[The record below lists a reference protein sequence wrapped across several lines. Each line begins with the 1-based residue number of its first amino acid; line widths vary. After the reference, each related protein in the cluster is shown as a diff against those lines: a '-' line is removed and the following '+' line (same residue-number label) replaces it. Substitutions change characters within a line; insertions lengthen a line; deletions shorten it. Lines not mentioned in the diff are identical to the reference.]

1 LGTDMPRPPS
11 ELMSGGFGVY
21 ETAESAEAHA
31 LRVNFWPTEPKPE
44 AAMAGG
50 LDPHPLSAGY
60 RSVSDVRFE
69 SFRLGWFW
77 HTLTLT
83 VRVRSIDP

>member
-1 LGTDMPRPPS
+1 MGTDMPRPPS

-21 ETAESAEAHA
+21 ETAESAGAHA

-44 AAMAGG
+44 AGG
-50 LDPHPLSAGY
+50 LDPHPLSAAY

-69 SFRLGWFW
+69 SFRLAWFW
-77 HTLTLT
+77 RTLTPT
-83 VRVRSIDP
+83 IRVCSIDP